1 MWQKI
6 ASMPRR
12 PASYYREY
20 RRKKREAAA
29 AAANAAP
36 RKTAAAA
43 SADTA
48 DLAAWIEAKLRVPSG
63 PLTGEPFRVS
73 DWQREWLAAAFA
85 PGVRESGLSIARKN
99 GKSGFIAAVL
109 LGHLIGP
116 FARTD
121 WRGVVA
127 SLTGPL
133 AKELRDA
140 MEATARVS
148 GFAGSIKVR
157 RAPPPGSIE
166 GKHSARV
173 NFLAADKAT
182 GHAIGSDLAIIDE
195 AGLLQENK
203 RALWNALYSS
213 ISGRDGRFWCIS
225 IQGDGPMFSEMGQRD
240 GSPTLHW
247 RKWSAP
253 EDCDLDDEVAWL
265 AANPGIADGIKSRQY
280 MADAAARV
288 ALSPGNEMHFRAY
301 DLNQPV
307 DPERETIVTV
317 RDYARCIG
325 PDAPALSGD
334 IVVGVDLGGSVSMTA
349 AAAFSP
355 ETGVLITRGAF
366 GDEPPLSLRAQKD
379 RMGSL
384 YDRMIRQGELR
395 LYPGR
400 VTPVVPFL
408 KDFFAE
414 IGALGTVLAV
424 GLDRHRKA
432 EAQQAFEDAGIHPR
446 QVYWRGQGAS
456 ATADGSHDVRA
467 FQRLVVSRR
476 LRTRG
481 SVMLEA
487 AIASSVIRYDGAGN
501 PALNKA
507 SNEARIDALSASVI
521 AAGLGELVRPM
532 PLLRV
537 HVV

>member
-1 MWQKI
+1 
-6 ASMPRR
+6 MPPKR
-12 PASYYREY
+12 PAAYYRDY
-20 RRKKREAAA
+20 RRRKRAAAA

-36 RKTAAAA
+36 MKTAVAA
-43 SADTA
+43 SVDTA

-63 PLTGEPFRVS
+63 PLTGQPFRIY
-73 DWQREWLAAAFA
+73 DWQHNWLAAAFR
-85 PGVRESGLSIARKN
+85 PGVREAGLSIARKN

-109 LGHLIGP
+109 LGHLVGP
-116 FARTD
+116 FNRTD

-140 MEATARVS
+140 MEATALAS
-148 GFAGSIKVR
+148 GLGGALKLR
-157 RAPPPGSIE
+157 RAPPPGSLE
-166 GKHSARV
+166 GKHGARV
-173 NFLAADKAT
+173 NFLAADKST
-182 GHAIGSDLAIIDE
+182 GHAIGADLAIIDE
-195 AGLLQENK
+195 AGLLQENR

-225 IQGDGPMFSEMGQRD
+225 IQGDGPMFAEMQDRA
-240 GSPTLHW
+240 GSPGIHW

-253 EDCDLDDEVAWL
+253 EDCELDDEAAWE
-265 AANPGIADGIKSRQY
+265 AANPGIRDGIKSRAY
-280 MADAAARV
+280 MADNAARV

-317 RDYARCIG
+317 RDYAKCIRM
-325 PDAPALSGD
+325 DAGELAGD

-349 AAAFSP
+349 AAAFAP
-355 ETGVLITRGAF
+355 ESGRLLTRGAF
-366 GDEPPLSLRAQKD
+366 GDEPPLSMRAKKD

-384 YDRMIRQGELR
+384 YDRMVRQGELK

-408 KDFFAE
+408 RDFFAE
-414 IGALGTVLAV
+414 IGDCGNILAV

-432 EAQQAFEDAGIHPR
+432 EAMQAFEDAGIHPR
-446 QVYWRGQGAS
+446 QVYWRGQGAAAS
-456 ATADGSHDVRA
+456 ADGSHDVRA

-476 LRTRG
+476 LRTPG

-507 SNEARIDALSASVI
+507 ANNARIDALSASVI

-532 PLLRV
+532 PLLKV